1 MGLTKQYLRYS
12 PVGNFNII
20 ASVKC
25 NVAFVVINH
34 EAGRY
39 LAVGACED
47 IAVWDLRLSEKVGTH
62 PFIDNISIYFAPVL
76 KEFKFF
82 ALGKKVCR
90 QS

>member
-25 NVAFVVINH
+25 NVAFVVINN

-62 PFIDNISIYFAPVL
+62 LYIDYSSIYFSPGF
-76 KEFKFF
+76 KEFKVF
-82 ALGKKVCR
+82 ALG
-90 QS
+90 Q